1 MLHTVN
7 KSPFQNSTLESCQR
21 FINKGDVLLLIE
33 DGVYGA
39 VAGSAKSAIVEGA
52 IQSGTEVYALSADL
66 KARAITNL
74 IAGVQITDYAGFV
87 DFVEKHKTHSW
98 L

>member
-7 KSPFQNSTLESCQR
+7 KSPFQNSTLESCLR
-21 FINKGDVLLLIE
+21 FLSKEDVLLLIE

-39 VAGSAKSAIVEGA
+39 MAGSAKSSLVEKALKG
-52 IQSGTEVYALSADL
+52 GVDVRALSADL

-74 IAGVQITDYAGFV
+74 VDGVKIADYGDFV
-87 DFVEKHKTHSW
+87 DLVEKHKTHSW

>member
-7 KSPFQNSTLESCQR
+7 KSPFQNNTLESCQK
-21 FINKGDVLLLIE
+21 FITSGDIILLIE

-39 VAGSAKSAIVEGA
+39 MAGSAKSAIVEGA
-52 IQSGTEVYALSADL
+52 IKSGTEVYALSSDL

-74 IAGVQITDYAGFV
+74 IDGVQITDYAGFV

>member
-7 KSPFQNSTLESCQR
+7 KSPFQNSTLESSLR
-21 FINKGDVLLLIE
+21 FISAGDILLLIE

-39 VAGSAKSAIVEGA
+39 MAGSAKSAVVEGA
-52 IQSGTEVYALSADL
+52 IKAGTEVYALSADL

-74 IAGVQITDYAGFV
+74 VDGVQITNYDGFV
-87 DFVEKHKTHSW
+87 DFVEKHKVHTW

>member
-7 KSPFQNSTLESCQR
+7 KSPFQNSTLESSLR
-21 FINKGDVLLLIE
+21 FINSGDVLLLIE

-39 VAGSAKSAIVEGA
+39 TAGSNKSAVVEGA
-52 IQSGTEVYALSADL
+52 LKSGIEVYALSADL
-66 KARAITNL
+66 KARALTNL
-74 IAGVQITDYAGFV
+74 IEGVQITDYAGFV

>member
-7 KSPFQNSTLESCQR
+7 KSPFQNSTLESCLR
-21 FINKGDVLLLIE
+21 YVSSGDVLLLIE

-39 VAGSAKSAIVEGA
+39 VAGSSKSGVVEGA
-52 IQSGTEVYALSADL
+52 LKSGIEVYALSADL
-66 KARAITNL
+66 KARALTNL
-74 IAGVQITDYAGFV
+74 IDGVQITDYAGFV